1 MGAAPIVTAASYDPS
16 SVDYQNDVNVLSM
29 DGDID
34 ALVNELDQSPWRINE
49 RDRVRYFRVPF
60 SYFDSNFFFFLLQN
74 EYTPLLHACEKG
86 YVEIYKILITRN
98 ADINSKNNV

>member
-49 RDRVRYFRVPF
+49 RDRVS
-60 SYFDSNFFFFLLQN
+60 SYIFFTF
-74 EYTPLLHACEKG
+74 
-86 YVEIYKILITRN
+86 
-98 ADINSKNNV
+98 